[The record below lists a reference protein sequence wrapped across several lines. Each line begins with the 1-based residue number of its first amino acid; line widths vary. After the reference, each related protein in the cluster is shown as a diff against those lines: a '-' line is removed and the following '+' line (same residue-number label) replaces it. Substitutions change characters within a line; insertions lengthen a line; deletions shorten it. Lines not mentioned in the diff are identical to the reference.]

1 MLFLHKQGWGV
12 VNNERD
18 AMPLMDMDLVAKCGD
33 GGKLPHMLLHGPTL
47 ALAPRSL
54 DAVQVLWRR
63 EIWLLDAHNRREGSD
78 GTSFVMAETVKKAE
92 TAYQEKMRR
101 R

>member
-12 VNNERD
+12 VNNGKD
-18 AMPLMDMDLVAKCGD
+18 TTPLMDMDLVANCGD
-33 GGKLPHMLLHGPTL
+33 GGKLPPLLLHGPTL
-47 ALAPRSL
+47 ALARRGL
-54 DAVQVLWRR
+54 DWRVSWQR
-63 EIWLLDAHNRREGSD
+63 EIWRDAGDAEGSD
-78 GTSFVMAETVKKAE
+78 GSSFVMADAVKKAE